1 MIVYYLLSIVN
12 YKGYICAQMTSEDQI
27 LKLFDESQDW
37 SPKEITFRLGI
48 SKQMVHRV
56 LAKLLNQGD
65 LDKFGTTPQVFYR
78 KRQKIASP
86 EVSVAVS
93 AEKEEFLN
101 KEFLLITETGEMLEG
116 IDGFF
121 HWCKQ
126 RNLPIEKSFDEFATT
141 KTKYAAFYNRDGVID
156 GTQKLLNTQ
165 GFDKI
170 YLDQLFYLDFYA
182 IERFG
187 KTRLGTLL
195 HYAKQGQN
203 KFLMRIMM
211 EEIAPRI
218 QTLISEINA
227 DAVGFAPP
235 TLRRETQI
243 MDFIKRSLVLSV
255 AELNIQKI
263 SGIIPVPQKSLSK
276 LNERINNAN
285 NTFAVFGNQKF
296 EKVLLIDDAVGS
308 GATLNQIAQKIK
320 EKGISKKVIGLA
332 VVGSF
337 KGFDVI
343 TDI

>member
-1 MIVYYLLSIVN
+1 
-12 YKGYICAQMTSEDQI
+12 MTTEEQI

-37 SPKEITFRLGI
+37 SPKEITFRLGV

-56 LAKLLNQGD
+56 LAKLVENGELE
-65 LDKFGTTPQVFYR
+65 KFGTTPNVFYR
-78 KRQKIASP
+78 KKKSIPA
-86 EVSVAVS
+86 
-93 AEKEEFLN
+93 AENISLPIENTEFLKN
-101 KEFLLITETGEMLEG
+101 QFLLITETGEMLAG
-116 IDGFF
+116 IQGFS
-121 HWCKQ
+121 HWCTQ
-126 RNLPIEKSFDEFATT
+126 RKLPVIKTIDEFIST
-141 KTKYAAFYNRDGVID
+141 KAKYAPFYNEDGIID
-156 GTQKLLNTQ
+156 GTQKLISTQ
-165 GFDKI
+165 GFEQI

-203 KFLMRIMM
+203 KFLMRLMM
-211 EEIAPRI
+211 DEIGPRI
-218 QTLISEINA
+218 QKLITQVNA
-227 DAVGFAPP
+227 DAVGFAAP
-235 TLRRETQI
+235 TIRRETQI
-243 MDFIKRSLVLSV
+243 MDFMKRSLILSV
-255 AELNIQKI
+255 AEINIQKI

-308 GATLNQIAQKIK
+308 GATLNQIAQKLK
-320 EKGISKKVIGLA
+320 EKGIAKTVVGLA

>member
-1 MIVYYLLSIVN
+1 MKTEEL
-12 YKGYICAQMTSEDQI
+12 I

-56 LAKLLNQGD
+56 LAKLVN
-65 LDKFGTTPQVFYR
+65 LDKLEKFGTPPHVFYR
-78 KRQKIASP
+78 KKKVATPTEKIDI
-86 EVSVAVS
+86 S

-101 KEFLLITETGEMLEG
+101 NEFLLITETGEMLEG
-116 IDGFF
+116 IGGFS
-121 HWCKQ
+121 HWCAQ
-126 RNLPIEKSFDEFATT
+126 RKLPVTKTIDEFIST
-141 KTKYAAFYNRDGVID
+141 KAKYAPFYNKDGVID
-156 GTQKLLNTQ
+156 GTQKLVNTQ
-165 GFDKI
+165 GFEQI

-203 KFLMRIMM
+203 KFLMRMM
-211 EEIAPRI
+211 MDEIGPRI
-218 QTLISEINA
+218 QKLITQINA

-235 TLRRETQI
+235 TIRRETQI
-243 MDFIKRSLVLSV
+243 MDFMKRSLILSV
-255 AELNIQKI
+255 AEINIQKI

-308 GATLNQIAQKIK
+308 GATLNQIAQKLK
-320 EKGISKKVIGLA
+320 EKGIAKTVIGLA

>member
-1 MIVYYLLSIVN
+1 MST
-12 YKGYICAQMTSEDQI
+12 KAQI

-37 SPKEITFRLGI
+37 SPKEITFKLGT

-56 LAKLLNQGD
+56 LAKLVNLGE
-65 LDKFGTTPQVFYR
+65 LEKFGTPPYVFYR
-78 KRQKIASP
+78 KKKVASP
-86 EVSVAVS
+86 NELIEVSL
-93 AEKEEFLN
+93 EKEQFLK

-116 IDGFF
+116 IGGFA
-121 HWCKQ
+121 HWCTQ
-126 RNLPIEKSFDEFATT
+126 RKLPVLKTIDEFIST
-141 KTKYAAFYNRDGVID
+141 KAKYAPFYTADGVIA
-156 GTQKLLNTQ
+156 GTQKLMTTQ
-165 GFDKI
+165 GFEQI

-203 KFLMRIMM
+203 KFLMRLMM
-211 EEIAPRI
+211 DEIGPRI
-218 QTLISEINA
+218 QKLIAQINA
-227 DAVGFAPP
+227 DAAGFAPP
-235 TLRRETQI
+235 TLKRETQI
-243 MDFIKRSLVLSV
+243 MDFIKRSLTLSV
-255 AELNIQKI
+255 AEINIQKV

-276 LNERINNAN
+276 LTERISNAN

-296 EKVLLIDDAVGS
+296 EKALLIDDAVGS

-320 EKGISKKVIGLA
+320 EKGIAKTVIGLA
-332 VVGSF
+332 IVGSF